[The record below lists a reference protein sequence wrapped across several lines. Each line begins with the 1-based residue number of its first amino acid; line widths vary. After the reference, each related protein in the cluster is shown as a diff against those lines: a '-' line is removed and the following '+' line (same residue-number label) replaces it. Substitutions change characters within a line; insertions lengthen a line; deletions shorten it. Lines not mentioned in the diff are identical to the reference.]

1 MKKLRLDE
9 KYLKN
14 LRRKIIAKKT
24 APLTSNELDFFASLL
39 ERECYS
45 PELHQ
50 VIWDIAWQSPA
61 NAAMLKIA
69 QNIIVINGSADDDNV
84 FNGHIEP
91 IFSYYL
97 HNSPSYE
104 QEKILDSFEKSKSLR
119 LRMIVAEFH
128 MLKKHIFKGLY
139 MMSKILDEENIDH
152 AISDSICM
160 WIAQKRTPELQN
172 SFLHK
177 AAQERKK
184 GNISY
189 AKTLEWICENLIR

>member
-1 MKKLRLDE
+1 MKKMRLDE

-24 APLTSNELDFFASLL
+24 APLTSNELDFFANLL
-39 ERECYS
+39 EREFYN

-50 VIWDIAWQSPA
+50 VIWDIAWQSPV

-69 QNIIVINGSADDDNV
+69 QNIIAINVSADDDDV
-84 FNGHIEP
+84 FNSHIEP

-104 QEKILDSFEKSKSLR
+104 QEKILDRFEKSKSLR

-128 MLKKHIFKGLY
+128 MWKNHVLKGLH
-139 MMSKILDEENIDH
+139 MMAKILDEENIDH
-152 AISDSICM
+152 AIADSICM
-160 WIAQKRTPELQN
+160 WIAQKRTPELRN
-172 SFLHK
+172 SFLHE

>member
-1 MKKLRLDE
+1 MKKLRLEE
-9 KYLKN
+9 KYLKS

-24 APLTSNELDFFASLL
+24 APLTGNELDFFARSL
-39 ERECYS
+39 ENQFYS
-45 PELHQ
+45 PELHR
-50 VIWDIAWQSPA
+50 VIWDIAWQSPP

-69 QNIIVINGSADDDNV
+69 KNIITINVSADDDNV

-91 IFSYYL
+91 VFSYYL
-97 HNSPSYE
+97 HNSPSHE
-104 QEKILDSFEKSKSLR
+104 QEKTLDSFEKSKSLR

-128 MLKKHIFKGLY
+128 MLKNHILKGLH
-139 MMSKILDEENIDH
+139 MMAKILDEANTDH

-160 WIAQKRTPELQN
+160 WVTQLRTLELKN
-172 SFLHK
+172 SFLHD
-177 AAQERKK
+177 ATQERKK

>member
-1 MKKLRLDE
+1 MKKLLLE
-9 KYLKN
+9 QKYLKS

-24 APLTSNELDFFASLL
+24 APLTSNELDFFARSL
-39 ERECYS
+39 EHQFYS
-45 PELHQ
+45 PELHRI
-50 VIWDIAWQSPA
+50 IWDIAWQSPP

-69 QNIIVINGSADDDNV
+69 KNIITINVSADDDNV

-91 IFSYYL
+91 VFSYYL
-97 HNSPSYE
+97 HNSPSHE
-104 QEKILDSFEKSKSLR
+104 QEKTLDSFEKSKSLR

-128 MLKKHIFKGLY
+128 MLKNHILKGLH
-139 MMSKILDEENIDH
+139 MMAKILDEANTDH

-160 WIAQKRTPELQN
+160 WVTQNRTLELKN
-172 SFLHK
+172 SFLHD
-177 AAQERKK
+177 ATQERKK

>member
-1 MKKLRLDE
+1 MKKLRLEE

-14 LRRKIIAKKT
+14 FRRKIIAKKT
-24 APLTSNELDFFASLL
+24 APLTNNELDFFANLL
-39 ERECYS
+39 EREFYN

-69 QNIIVINGSADDDNV
+69 QNIIVINVSADDDNV
-84 FNGHIEP
+84 FNSHIEP

-104 QEKILDSFEKSKSLR
+104 QEKILDRFEKSKSRR

-128 MLKKHIFKGLY
+128 MWKNHVLKGLH
-139 MMSKILDEENIDH
+139 MMAKILDEENIDH
-152 AISDSICM
+152 AIADSICM

-172 SFLHK
+172 SFLHE
-177 AAQERKK
+177 AALERKK
-184 GNISY
+184 EIFPMPR
-189 AKTLEWICENLIR
+189 L

>member
-1 MKKLRLDE
+1 MKKLRLEE
-9 KYLKN
+9 KYLKS

-24 APLTSNELDFFASLL
+24 APLTSNELDFFARLL
-39 ERECYS
+39 EHQFYS
-45 PELHQ
+45 PELHR
-50 VIWDIAWQSPA
+50 VIWDIAWQSPP

-69 QNIIVINGSADDDNV
+69 QNIITINVSADDGSF
-84 FNGHIEP
+84 FNSHIEP

-97 HNSPSYE
+97 HNSPSHE
-104 QEKILDSFEKSKSLR
+104 QEKILDRFEKSKSMR

-128 MLKKHIFKGLY
+128 MWKNHVLEGLH
-139 MMSKILDEENIDH
+139 MMAKILDEENIDH
-152 AISDSICM
+152 AIADSICM

-172 SFLHK
+172 SFLHE
-177 AAQERKK
+177 AAQEREQ

>member
-1 MKKLRLDE
+1 MKKLRLEE
-9 KYLKN
+9 KYLKS

-24 APLTSNELDFFASLL
+24 APLTSNELDFFARLL
-39 ERECYS
+39 EHQFYS
-45 PELHQ
+45 PELHR

-61 NAAMLKIA
+61 NATMLKIA
-69 QNIIVINGSADDDNV
+69 QNIIAINVSADDDDV
-84 FNGHIEP
+84 FNSHIEP

-97 HNSPSYE
+97 HNSPSHE
-104 QEKILDSFEKSKSLR
+104 QEKILDRFEKSKSLR

-128 MLKKHIFKGLY
+128 MWKNHVLKGLH
-139 MMSKILDEENIDH
+139 MMTKILDEENIDH
-152 AISDSICM
+152 AIADSICM

-172 SFLHK
+172 SFLHE

>member
-1 MKKLRLDE
+1 MKKLRLEE
-9 KYLKN
+9 KHLKS
-14 LRRKIIAKKT
+14 LRRQIIAKKT
-24 APLTSNELDFFASLL
+24 APLTSNELDFFARLL
-39 ERECYS
+39 ENQFYS

-69 QNIIVINGSADDDNV
+69 QNIITINVSADDDSV

-97 HNSPSYE
+97 HNSPSHE

-128 MLKKHIFKGLY
+128 MWKNHILKGLY
-139 MMSKILDEENIDH
+139 MMAKILDETNTDH

-160 WIAQKRTPELQN
+160 WITKNGTLELKN
-172 SFLHK
+172 AFLHE